1 MERRIYISKGK
12 IEVGSKLE
20 NVIGRAEITE
30 DKMIDIIK
38 NGEWTIVIQGF
49 AAMELRELQKI
60 ATIARILKD
69 GTGALRVN
77 RTEIFEDK
85 DNESTIVKN
94 TYRIALTI
102 GDGDYVSID
111 SNMLSIVETA
121 MDEADSKEKKP
132 WKIGNIGVSGR
143 EGTAMLQVRGNSEAI
158 DRIEKKIEQL
168 YRGVQKHK
176 GTIGN
181 YYYINIPIGV
191 ETLE

>member
-60 ATIARILKD
+60 ATMARILKD
-69 GTGALRVN
+69 GTAALRVN

-85 DNESTIVKN
+85 NNESTIVKN
-94 TYRIALTI
+94 TCRIALTI

-111 SNMLSIVETA
+111 SSMLSIV
-121 MDEADSKEKKP
+121 
-132 WKIGNIGVSGR
+132 
-143 EGTAMLQVRGNSEAI
+143 GTAMLQVRGNSEAI

-168 YRGVQKHK
+168 YRGVKKHK

-191 ETLE
+191 ETLK